1 MRLPKR
7 VKINGIPFD
16 VVKDPKTMGGKF
28 SYDDTKIEI
37 GTKKLADC
45 EVLENFL
52 HEVAEISM
60 VERGMRSARCKP
72 TAEATEFVFSGNH
85 RMFSDV
91 VTDVSNIVSDLMR
104 LK

>member
-16 VVKDPKTMGGKF
+16 VIRNTKKMGGKF
-28 SYDDTKIEI
+28 SYADAKIII

-45 EVLENFL
+45 EILENFL

-60 VERGMRSARCKP
+60 VERGMRSTRCKP
-72 TAEATEFVFSGNH
+72 TAESPEYTFSGNH